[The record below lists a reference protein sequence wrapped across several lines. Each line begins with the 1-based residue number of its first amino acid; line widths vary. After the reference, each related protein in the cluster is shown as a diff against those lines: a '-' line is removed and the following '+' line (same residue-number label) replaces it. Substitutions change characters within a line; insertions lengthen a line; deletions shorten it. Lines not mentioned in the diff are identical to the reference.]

1 MERNLNYE
9 VKMRAFES
17 PNFSMLSQ
25 GEEMVLARLT
35 TKEAAEAFVRF
46 QVIEI
51 LRYYC
56 GYHIH
61 DIHDIPK
68 DSEFSVDLS
77 DPDVF
82 CIIRCGMYSTNIFK
96 IEKICPNCGC
106 NPQDEPYCMEPTHCP
121 ICGKEM

>member
-1 MERNLNYE
+1 MERKLNYE
-9 VKMRAFES
+9 VKMRFFES

-25 GEEMVLARLT
+25 GEEVVLAHLT

-61 DIHDIPK
+61 DICDIPA
-68 DSEFSVDLS
+68 DSGFSVDMT
-77 DPDVF
+77 DKEAF
-82 CIIRCGMYSTNIFK
+82 CVIRYHEYATNIFN

-106 NPQDEPYCMEPTHCP
+106 NPQDKPYCMEPTHCP
-121 ICGKEM
+121 NCGTNM